1 MINSENKKE
10 IKAGVQL
17 KKRAQTKHKKKRL
30 QLLLEAIVFSL
41 LSRCPLYAHD
51 SLKNSNT
58 HTHTRIG
65 TRTHTQAQQRRDM
78 AMAMPIAAEVGDKI
92 TRQYTEDQAE
102 MGRQSGGS

>member
-10 IKAGVQL
+10 IKAG
-17 KKRAQTKHKKKRL
+17 ATKNAHKKNEKTRL

-58 HTHTRIG
+58 RTRTRTIVHTHT
-65 TRTHTQAQQRRDM
+65 HTVTIKAGYGNGNANR
-78 AMAMPIAAEVGDKI
+78 
-92 TRQYTEDQAE
+92 
-102 MGRQSGGS
+102 S